1 MSGSAPE
8 LSQPATLFLGLDTE
22 LRSIRPEPK
31 YFERLEDAV
40 RYAIETLSSDERH
53 GAYIRLAKDHRTLR
67 RAEIEA
73 LYKTL

>member
-8 LSQPATLFLGLDTE
+8 LSRPATLFLGLDTE

-40 RYAIETLSSDERH
+40 RYAIETPSSDERH